1 MPMNAWIMGWKACQC
16 LAVKNGRTKHTNLSQ
31 KETLTSAESSPTHRQ
46 AWQCPFRLLPT
57 SAHSRSLS
65 LSLTYS
71 LSTTDGFLW
80 VQGRARLFHSNP
92 QPHRRKS
99 LLEHLL
105 ITTKSQ
111 TRARE
116 RSPGI
121 RLCSNS
127 KGLPNSPDKPLW
139 NSTCSGCAM
148 GSACLELKPSSKSS
162 WNSFTQRST
171 HTHTDSQL
179 HTPLTKQARL
189 FWWLD

>member
-1 MPMNAWIMGWKACQC
+1 MKWISRRYSRKKPQKQSKRLRFWKIIQMSMNARI
-16 LAVKNGRTKHTNLSQ
+16 NGLKGLPVPGSLKWQNKTYQFVTKGDSDKRRILTNTQTGMTMPL
-31 KETLTSAESSPTHRQ
+31 Q
-46 AWQCPFRLLPT
+46 AI
-57 SAHSRSLS
+57 AYSRS

-139 NSTCSGCAM
+139 NSTCFGCAM
-148 GSACLELKPSSKSS
+148 GSALP
-162 WNSFTQRST
+162 R
-171 HTHTDSQL
+171 
-179 HTPLTKQARL
+179 TKTL
-189 FWWLD
+189 Y

>member
-1 MPMNAWIMGWKACQC
+1 MP
-16 LAVKNGRTKHTNLSQ
+16 L
-31 KETLTSAESSPTHRQ
+31 Q
-46 AWQCPFRLLPT
+46 AIAYFC
-57 SAHSRSLS
+57 SLS
-65 LSLTYS
+65 LALSPTLS
-71 LSTTDGFLW
+71 LSTTDGFLR
-80 VQGRARLFHSNP
+80 VQGRAWLFHSNP

-148 GSACLELKPSSKSS
+148 GSALPRTKTLPL
-162 WNSFTQRST
+162 NRAGT
-171 HTHTDSQL
+171 HLHRGAHPRAHTDSQL
-179 HTPLTKQARL
+179 HTALTEQARL
-189 FWWLD
+189 FPMTRLEQSTKESMIPNVCERNWSGLDAAPGL

>member
-1 MPMNAWIMGWKACQC
+1 MPKRRQNEYQGDILWDINKVREYLLKSNNSNVHKCVNNWLKGLPVPGSLKRQNKTYQFVTKADSDKRRI
-16 LAVKNGRTKHTNLSQ
+16 LTNTQTGMTMPL
-31 KETLTSAESSPTHRQ
+31 Q
-46 AWQCPFRLLPT
+46 AIAYFG
-57 SAHSRSLS
+57 SLS

-71 LSTTDGFLW
+71 LSATDGFLW
-80 VQGRARLFHSNP
+80 VQGRAWPLHSNP

-148 GSACLELKPSSKSS
+148 GSALPRTK
-162 WNSFTQRST
+162 T
-171 HTHTDSQL
+171 L
-179 HTPLTKQARL
+179 H
-189 FWWLD
+189 

>member
-1 MPMNAWIMGWKACQC
+1 MLEQWANSAAC
-16 LAVKNGRTKHTNLSQ
+16 
-31 KETLTSAESSPTHRQ
+31 
-46 AWQCPFRLLPT
+46 AWQVKMAEQNLPIFHKRRLWQAQNPHQHTDRRDNAPPGYCLLLLALP
-57 SAHSRSLS
+57 S
-65 LSLTYS
+65 SLTFS

-80 VQGRARLFHSNP
+80 VQGRARLLHSNP

-99 LLEHLL
+99 LLERLL

-148 GSACLELKPSSKSS
+148 GSALPRSKA
-162 WNSFTQRST
+162 F
-171 HTHTDSQL
+171 H
-179 HTPLTKQARL
+179 
-189 FWWLD
+189 

>member
-1 MPMNAWIMGWKACQC
+1 MAEQNIPICHKRRLWQAQNPHQHTDRHDNAPSGYCA
-16 LAVKNGRTKHTNLSQ
+16 
-31 KETLTSAESSPTHRQ
+31 
-46 AWQCPFRLLPT
+46 LLLML
-57 SAHSRSLS
+57 SLS
-65 LSLTYS
+65 LFSLFLSISLTYS

-148 GSACLELKPSSKSS
+148 GSASPRTK
-162 WNSFTQRST
+162 T
-171 HTHTDSQL
+171 L
-179 HTPLTKQARL
+179 H
-189 FWWLD
+189 